1 MVALQIR
8 HFRRTLPQMVA
19 AMKAKDKTRL
29 SIIRQVMAEVK
40 NIEVNERRDVTEE
53 DVNSMI
59 KRLIKQTSETL
70 EMSKQAGNN
79 QERTD
84 VLTQQV
90 EILESLL
97 PEQVSGDALV
107 ALIEKT
113 IAEVGAESRKDMG
126 RVMGALNAATG
137 GNFDKAAAA
146 KEVGAR
152 LS

>member
-1 MVALQIR
+1 MTNEELHA
-8 HFRRTLPQMVA
+8 QMVA

-29 SIIRQVMAEVK
+29 SIIRQVMTEVK

-97 PEQVSGDALV
+97 PEQISGDALF

>member
-1 MVALQIR
+1 MTNEELHA
-8 HFRRTLPQMVA
+8 QMVA

-29 SIIRQVMAEVK
+29 SIIRQVMTEVK

-97 PEQVSGDALV
+97 PEQISGDALV

-113 IAEVGAESRKDMG
+113 IVEVGAESRKDMG

-146 KEVGAR
+146 KEVGTR

>member
-1 MVALQIR
+1 MTNEELHA
-8 HFRRTLPQMVA
+8 QMVA

-70 EMSKQAGNN
+70 KMSKQAGNN